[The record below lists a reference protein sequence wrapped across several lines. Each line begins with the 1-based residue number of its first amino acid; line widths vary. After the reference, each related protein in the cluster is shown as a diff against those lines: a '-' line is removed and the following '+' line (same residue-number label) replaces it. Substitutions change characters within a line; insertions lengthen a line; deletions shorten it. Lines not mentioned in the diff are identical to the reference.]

1 MLEERGIPATV
12 VITQPFQAV
21 IASNAVKL
29 GAPGYHAIV
38 VPHPVYGKS
47 TSELQDL
54 ARGLA
59 QTALAQLRGGGSP
72 SSP

>member
-21 IASNAVKL
+21 IVSNAAKL

-47 TSELQDL
+47 PSQLDAL
-54 ARGLA
+54 ARSLA
-59 QTALAQLRGGGSP
+59 GTALAQLQAVASDGSV
-72 SSP
+72 